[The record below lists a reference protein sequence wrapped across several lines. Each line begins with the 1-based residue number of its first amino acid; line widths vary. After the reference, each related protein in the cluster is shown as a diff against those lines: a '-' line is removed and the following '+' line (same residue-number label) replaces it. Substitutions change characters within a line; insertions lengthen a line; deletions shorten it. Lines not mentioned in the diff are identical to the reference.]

1 MQSGLNVDLMI
12 QIFWPFWSPYIRYYD
27 TACCVIAERAVNR
40 RLQGGCQV
48 PIACFAELNP
58 KDHVI
63 SLRGLVGGIDGKTLL
78 EASMAG
84 SASDAEQLGQELA
97 DKLLSMGAGAILSAV
112 LGNDDHG

>member
-1 MQSGLNVDLMI
+1 M
-12 QIFWPFWSPYIRYYD
+12 
-27 TACCVIAERAVNR
+27 
-40 RLQGGCQV
+40 

-63 SLRGLVGGIDGKTLL
+63 SLRGLVGSIDGKTLL

-97 DKLLSMGAGAILSAV
+97 DKLLSMGASAILSAV